1 MPEQSH
7 TVDEVFGVS
16 RDLPLNYVARE
27 SVDNKLVDNLS
38 RGSHLVIYG
47 TSKQG
52 KTSLRK
58 HCLKDSDYV
67 VVSCQ
72 NRWSLAETHA
82 AILKECGYTVRQ
94 SSSKTVSGSHKIT
107 ANFEGKGGVPF
118 IAEAKGGGG
127 YEHQRMQSATES
139 RAPIE
144 LDPSDVNDIVRAL
157 AEISFDKFIVLEDFH
172 YLPDETQRD
181 MAFSLK
187 AFHEKSKITFIIVGV
202 WREENRLI
210 AYNGDLTDRVF
221 AVDVDDWPAASLR
234 EVVRAGEQL
243 LNVQFTEPFING
255 LLRGCFESVHIVQE
269 VCRRCLRAEGVFE
282 TQEMLREVGAA
293 TDVALLIKQV
303 VDEQGGRYNGFIMN
317 FADGF
322 QQTDL
327 EMPKWI
333 IYVIL
338 NSSVEQLRDG
348 LRLREISRLI
358 KAAHPKGED
367 LNNGNITQ
375 ALISASSLQLKKN
388 IRPIIVDYDTTN
400 RNLQV
405 VDKSFLIWLASQD
418 RAELLSDLDLSVA
431 KQTG

>member
-1 MPEQSH
+1 MLEKSH
-7 TVDEVFGVS
+7 TIDEVFGVS
-16 RDLPLNYVARE
+16 RDLPLNYVSRE
-27 SVDNKLVDNLS
+27 TVDSKLIDNLA
-38 RGSHLVIYG
+38 RRSHLVIYG

-58 HCLKDSDYV
+58 HCLRESDYV

-72 NRWSLAETHA
+72 NKWNLAETHA
-82 AILKECGYTVRQ
+82 AIFKECGYNVRL
-94 SSSKTVSGSHKIT
+94 SSSKTVTGSNKIT
-107 ANFEGKGGVPF
+107 VNFEAKGGVPI

-127 YEHQRMQSATES
+127 YERQDSNSETDTRK
-139 RAPIE
+139 PIE
-144 LDPSDVNDIVRAL
+144 LDPSDVNDIVRAMI
-157 AEISFDKFIVLEDFH
+157 EIDFQRFIVLEDFH

-210 AYNGDLTDRVF
+210 ASNGDLTDRVF
-221 AVDVDDWPAASLR
+221 AVDVDQWPEESLR
-234 EVVRAGEQL
+234 EVVQAGEHLMNVSFNGRFVDQL
-243 LNVQFTEPFING
+243 VSS
-255 LLRGCFESVHIVQE
+255 CFESVHIVQE
-269 VCRRCLRAEGVFE
+269 VCRRCLREEGIFE
-282 TQEMLREVGAA
+282 TQKSLRDEVGAS
-293 TDVALLIKQV
+293 TDTARLIKQV

-333 IYVIL
+333 MFVLL
-338 NSSVEQLRDG
+338 NSTVEQLRDG

-358 KAAHPKGED
+358 KASHPKGDD

-388 IRPIIVDYDTTN
+388 IRPIIIDYDTTN

-405 VDKSFLIWLASQD
+405 VDKSFLIWFASQN
-418 RAELLSDLDLSVA
+418 RAELLADLDLPF
-431 KQTG
+431 TG